1 MLILSRKINE
11 SIMIGD
17 QIEISIVDIKGDQ
30 IKLGITAPKNVKVY
44 RKEVYVAI
52 QEENIEAVKASPDA
66 ISSLSTLFSD
76 TSAGKKKSEEEKK
89 E

>member
-30 IKLGITAPKNVKVY
+30 IKLGINAPKNVKVY

-66 ISSLSTLFSD
+66 IAGLGTLFSD
-76 TSAGKKKSEEEKK
+76 KTAAKKNDENPK

>member
-30 IKLGITAPKNVKVY
+30 IKLGIAAPKNVKVY

-52 QEENIEAVKASPDA
+52 QEENIEATKARPDV
-66 ISSLSTLFSD
+66 IPSLSTFFN
-76 TSAGKKKSEEEKK
+76 EKK
-89 E
+89 QDNKPENKQ